1 MDDARK
7 TAYLVL
13 LDIEKNKAY
22 SNLALNHYISVVKPN
37 SKAFVRRLVYGV
49 LENLIL
55 LDYIIQHYL
64 KDPSHKLDASDRT
77 ILRMGLYQLAFM
89 DSIPSY
95 AAVTETVN
103 LAKRYC
109 KGREGFVNAI
119 LRNYLRTKD
128 EISLPSRETDEAAY
142 LSVKYSYAPWIVKMW
157 LEEYGSKFTE
167 DLLAAGNKTPEVA
180 IRPNLLK
187 ISRRELK
194 RSLEEKGYEV
204 HDGRMSNIALRVKGE
219 DLLDTSL
226 YNNGMF
232 SVQDESSMVVVD
244 VLDPQ
249 PNEFIA
255 DVCAAPGGKT
265 MYIAERMEN
274 RGRIIA
280 RDVYKK
286 KLDLLHKDAGRL
298 GISIIETGT
307 WDATKMDSELE
318 EKADRVLVD
327 APCSGLGIVR
337 RKPEIKHKK
346 WEGDLEG
353 LPEMQLRI
361 LTTSSRYVK
370 PGGIL
375 LYSTCTINKAE
386 NQDITMTFLKENPQF
401 VIEESI
407 QLFPNITDTDG
418 FYICKMRRR

>member
-1 MDDARK
+1 
-7 TAYLVL
+7 
-13 LDIEKNKAY
+13 
-22 SNLALNHYISVVKPN
+22 
-37 SKAFVRRLVYGV
+37 
-49 LENLIL
+49 
-55 LDYIIQHYL
+55 
-64 KDPSHKLDASDRT
+64 
-77 ILRMGLYQLAFM
+77 
-89 DSIPSY
+89 
-95 AAVTETVN
+95 
-103 LAKRYC
+103 
-109 KGREGFVNAI
+109 
-119 LRNYLRTKD
+119 
-128 EISLPSRETDEAAY
+128 
-142 LSVKYSYAPWIVKMW
+142 
-157 LEEYGSKFTE
+157 
-167 DLLAAGNKTPEVA
+167 
-180 IRPNLLK
+180 
-187 ISRRELK
+187 
-194 RSLEEKGYEV
+194 
-204 HDGRMSNIALRVKGE
+204 
-219 DLLDTSL
+219 
-226 YNNGMF
+226 
-232 SVQDESSMVVVD
+232 

-337 RKPEIKHKK
+337 RKPEIKYKK

>member
-1 MDDARK
+1 MDHARR
-7 TAYLVL
+7 TAYLTL
-13 LDIEKNKAY
+13 MDIEKNKAY
-22 SNLALNHYISVVKPN
+22 SNLALNHHIAVAKPD

-49 LENLIL
+49 LENRIF

-64 KDPSHKLDASDRT
+64 TDPSHKLDASDRT
-77 ILRMGLYQLAFM
+77 VLRMGLYQLAFM
-89 DSIPSY
+89 DSIPPY

-128 EISLPSRETDEAAY
+128 KISLPDRETDEIAY

-157 LEEYGSKFTE
+157 LAEYGSQFTE
-167 DLLAAGNKTPEVA
+167 ELLAEGNKTPELV

-187 ISRRELK
+187 NSRKELK
-194 RSLEEKGYEV
+194 RRLENHGYEV
-204 HDGRMSNIALRVKGE
+204 HDGRMSHIALRVKGE
-219 DLLDTSL
+219 GLLDTFL
-226 YNNGMF
+226 YKSGMF

-244 VLDPQ
+244 VLDPK
-249 PNEFIA
+249 PNEFII

-280 RDVYKK
+280 RDLYKK
-286 KLDLLHKDAGRL
+286 KLDLLRKDADRL

-307 WDATKMDSELE
+307 WDASKTDSALAEQ
-318 EKADRVLVD
+318 ADRVLVD

-337 RKPEIKHKK
+337 RKPEIKYKE
-346 WEGDLEG
+346 WEGELES
-353 LPEMQLRI
+353 LPELQMRI
-361 LTTSSRYVK
+361 LNASSKYVK
-370 PGGIL
+370 PGGVL
-375 LYSTCTINKAE
+375 LYSTCTINTAE
-386 NQDITMTFLKENPQF
+386 NQDITKAFLKENKQF
-401 VIEESI
+401 IMEESI

-418 FYICKMRRR
+418 FYICRMRRR